1 MASLLTSRDFSL
13 FKFLANMVPHD
24 VVELVVAANDAVE
37 SIVSDHDAE
46 EHGVA
51 SLLTSRDFSL
61 YF

>member
-1 MASLLTSRDFSL
+1 MASLLTSHDFSL
-13 FKFLANMVPHD
+13 FKFLVNMVPHD
-24 VVELVVAANDAVE
+24 VVELVVAAHDAVE

-46 EHGVA
+46 KHGVA